1 MADVAVDESRSE
13 ASAAMPLASIP
24 CSGSM
29 VEQRTFNPSTAT
41 GGPAKKHVTPGRCSA
56 NPSLQDRAVPTCQ
69 TVQNFNI
76 NTARFVIVASS

>member
-1 MADVAVDESRSE
+1 
-13 ASAAMPLASIP
+13 
-24 CSGSM
+24 M
-29 VEQRTFNPSTAT
+29 VEQRAFNPSTAT
-41 GGPAKKHVTPGRCSA
+41 GCGPAKKHVTPDRCSA